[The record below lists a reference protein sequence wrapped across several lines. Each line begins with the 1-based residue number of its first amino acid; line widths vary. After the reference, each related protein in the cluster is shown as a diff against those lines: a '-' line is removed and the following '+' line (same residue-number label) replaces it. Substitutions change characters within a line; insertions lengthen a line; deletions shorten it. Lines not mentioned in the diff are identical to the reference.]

1 MKYKTLITELN
12 EERIRSNMEKL
23 EQKYKKIYG
32 NSINYE
38 SKVGSTRSAIRWNWK
53 ARDHPSLYIEVEIE
67 KGIRIIKSDC
77 RI

>member
-38 SKVGSTRSAIRWNWK
+38 SKVGSTRSAIR
-53 ARDHPSLYIEVEIE
+53 
-67 KGIRIIKSDC
+67 
-77 RI
+77 